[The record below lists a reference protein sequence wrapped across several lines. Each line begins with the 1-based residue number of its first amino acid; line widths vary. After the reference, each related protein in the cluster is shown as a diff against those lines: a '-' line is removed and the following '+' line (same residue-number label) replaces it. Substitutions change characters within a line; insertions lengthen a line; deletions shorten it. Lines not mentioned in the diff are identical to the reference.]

1 MNAKRKEP
9 NNLTDGF
16 KRIELAPED
25 EKSILSALKFESASF
40 VPDKLEAVIKET
52 IIETETLP
60 AKEEK
65 AILSSLNRE
74 SAAFVPNRL
83 LAIQKAIGAVPLPSD
98 QESLAIHEKVKN
110 EGEALAKKSES
121 AVFQRTG
128 TKRRWSFST
137 GFRAKKI
144 PWVGVFATTAAAI
157 GLVIA
162 LVSDDGAKALGT
174 IAYVSLS
181 VESASGYNANADKA
195 SVGERE
201 SNYGTGSTNT
211 YIPTFSFVTDGRN
224 VAKANTISANNYS
237 ATLVKKKIGVI
248 SSDIEAPSLIA
259 DKLLPSSYDL
269 GYLET
274 KNNKLRNNITVN
286 VYCGNPDFVAN
297 YENRYQ
303 NAINA
308 YLSENK
314 IYSDVTFEAASDSSV
329 GACINEVDSRK
340 AERLIKAYSFLSDNG
355 ANDEW
360 KEAYLGALAEEE
372 DDVLDALIDAFTAT
386 AGSQLSDRALENV
399 HDGIALAYYRYI
411 TDYSLD
417 KTENAEKLQEELAK
431 QLRHIANMFPWAQSG
446 GFERQKSNLKDDSY
460 YVISDGEWEKAAS
473 VYQEGMVYGIA
484 DQGDV
489 LAVFF
494 HIRDLIMADV
504 EDAGDFISLMRKVS
518 KRSRDF
524 GTHAGAF
531 PDDGEHDGGYHDHG
545 NGNQGGDWGSGGG
558 DWDEQDWM
566 PNSGD

>member
-9 NNLTDGF
+9 SNLTDGF
-16 KRIELAPED
+16 ERIELTPED
-25 EKSILSALKFESASF
+25 EKSILSSIKLESASF
-40 VPDKLEAVIKET
+40 VPDKLEAIIKET
-52 IIETETLP
+52 IIKIEVLP

-74 SAAFVPNRL
+74 GAAFVPNRL
-83 LAIQKAIGAVPLPSD
+83 LAIQKATGVVPLPSD

-121 AVFQRTG
+121 TVFQKTG
-128 TKRRWSFST
+128 TKRRWSFPAT
-137 GFRAKKI
+137 FRSNKI
-144 PWVGVFATTAAAI
+144 PWVGLVATTAASIALTI
-157 GLVIA
+157 G
-162 LVSDDGAKALGT
+162 LVSDDGDKALGT

-181 VESASGYNANADKA
+181 VESASGYNANANRA
-195 SVGERE
+195 SIGECE
-201 SNYGTGSTNT
+201 SGYVPNSANT

-248 SSDIEAPSLIA
+248 SSDIEASSLIA
-259 DKLLPSSYDL
+259 NKLLPSSYDL

-314 IYSDVTFEAASDSSV
+314 IYSDVTFETASDSSI
-329 GACINEVDSRK
+329 GAFINDVDSRK
-340 AERLIKAYSFLSDNG
+340 AERIVKAYSFLSDNG

-360 KEAYLGALAEEE
+360 KTCLGALAKED

-386 AGSQLSDRALENV
+386 ASSQLSDRALENV

-411 TDYSLD
+411 TDYSLAE
-417 KTENAEKLQEELAK
+417 TEDAKKLQEALAK
-431 QLRHIANMFPWAQSG
+431 QLRHIASMLPWAQSG

-460 YVISDGEWEKAAS
+460 YVISNGEWEGAAS
-473 VYQEGMVYGIA
+473 AYQEGMVSGIA
-484 DQGDV
+484 NQGDA
-489 LAVFF
+489 LAIFF
-494 HIRDLIMADV
+494 HIRDLIMANV
-504 EDAGDFISLMRKVS
+504 EDAGDFVDIMRKVS

-566 PNSGD
+566 PNSSD